1 MPLSESSAA
10 WLILECSPKFC
21 ASRVGRDMAKMEGR
35 RDGELGRIVK
45 PCFKERPEAVQCVNG
60 HESVEIPLVCAKK
73 PRSLSEE
80 L

>member
-1 MPLSESSAA
+1 
-10 WLILECSPKFC
+10 
-21 ASRVGRDMAKMEGR
+21 MAKMEGR